1 MLQKIETL
9 TLNWAAKQWVI
20 VTVISTAYICTE
32 ACPDESD
39 KEPRHGDCRSVWGP
53 ASVKPS
59 QLVAVIE
66 RLMALDA
73 QETCLD
79 YGAWIFCP
87 LLTNK
92 IIKCSSILRTSK
104 TIHANNKKLHE
115 FTCTFNTLYTAKLDS
130 PSTMLW
136 KHVRLYAGWR
146 AVLARVPLQ
155 TDCLYT
161 F

>member
-1 MLQKIETL
+1 MSQIR
-9 TLNWAAKQWVI
+9 NPVM
-20 VTVISTAYICTE
+20 VTV
-32 ACPDESD
+32 
-39 KEPRHGDCRSVWGP
+39 RRSVWGP

-79 YGAWIFCP
+79 HGAWIFCP

-92 IIKCSSILRTSK
+92 IIKCSSVLRTSK

-130 PSTMLW
+130 PSTMLS

-161 F
+161 FYAFDVLSRSSLGRGKRVYWY